1 MRLIKS
7 MDLCCHA
14 LCALAMLRLGGG
26 MAAEQIPAATLVLF
40 RAGDGADEHLFV
52 ERAGTM
58 SFAAGAIVFPG
69 GRVDEGDRHLAAH
82 FPDLDPDDAAARVAA
97 IRETIEEAGV
107 AIGFH
112 ELPDAATLATMR
124 KQLIEGMVFS
134 DVIAAAGLRLD
145 LSALTCFARWVP
157 KMHQSRNFDTRFYVA
172 RLPDG
177 AAAAI
182 VDATENVRLFW
193 GPAQSVLDDAD
204 AGRVQIIFPTRRNLE
219 RLAKLA
225 TFDAA
230 LAEIAMIAPEKV
242 TPWIETRGDAQYL
255 RIADDRGY
263 PVTEELL
270 TAAVRG

>member
-1 MRLIKS
+1 MT
-7 MDLCCHA
+7 
-14 LCALAMLRLGGG
+14 
-26 MAAEQIPAATLVLF
+26 AENIPAATLVLF
-40 RAGDGADEHLFV
+40 RENGDGPAEHLFV

-69 GRVDEGDRHLAAH
+69 GRVDAGDHRLALR
-82 FPDLDPDDAAARVAA
+82 FPDLDAQDAAGRVAA

-107 AIGFH
+107 AIGFDRV
-112 ELPDAATLATMR
+112 PDAALVATMR
-124 KQLIEGMVFS
+124 AQLIDGMVFA
-134 DVIAAAGLRLD
+134 DVVAAAGLTLD
-145 LSALTCFARWVP
+145 LAVLSCFARWCP
-157 KMHQSRNFDTRFYVA
+157 NMRETRNFDTRFYIA

-177 AAAAI
+177 AAAAV

-193 GPAQSVLDDAD
+193 GTAQSVLDAAD

-225 TFDAA
+225 HYDAV
-230 LAEIAMIAPEKV
+230 LAELATVAPDKI

-255 RIADDRGY
+255 RIPNDRGY

-270 TAAVRG
+270 TDAVRG